1 MVYYTLKGRLLFQW
15 KQKICGQIT
24 YLPRKGCLAFRLIL
38 VPIFSAAT
46 AVSKSK
52 CLLNMFWRWART
64 EGVLSVA
71 GHLHTSTSHPSPMHM
86 QIRVGSWEQLYFN
99 FIIMPWCCSRG
110 WGRGRGRQVNTL
122 PAVLQYCSVSPDWW
136 LLQSA
141 AECDTSPHPAAALQW
156 ASSKP
161 HKLQQQPTVI
171 IIMYF

>member
-1 MVYYTLKGRLLFQW
+1 MILNVINVINQCYKMSAWWHLWFTTRWKVGCSSENRKYAGKSRIYQGRVAH
-15 KQKICGQIT
+15 
-24 YLPRKGCLAFRLIL
+24 AFRLIL

-52 CLLNMFWRWART
+52 CLLKMFWRWAGT
-64 EGVLSVA
+64 EEVLSVA

-141 AECDTSPHPAAALQW
+141 AECDTSPHPAVGQ
-156 ASSKP
+156 
-161 HKLQQQPTVI
+161 
-171 IIMYF
+171 F